1 MKGRFAIIIILLI
14 SFIGCTTSQTIER
27 HSVVSTVSSS
37 LNTADST
44 IDIQNYTRIEDGT
57 TVIIGTIGG
66 NLTGTRGT
74 NNTTSNSTS
83 SMNAEV
89 SDANDSSSGENYTS
103 PVAIELSEEDTVEY
117 IDALSGNDAPDV
129 QPDNTGENLTED
141 LPADDINAKDYES
154 ADAKT
159 DQESSVMIS
168 GNFTDISEGNYTA
181 TTGDNYTNTENYTG
195 TYDANS
201 TDAEDNSDD
210 ALEESD
216 TGKENA
222 TDTVDSIDTTD
233 GIDIT
238 DGDFVDVSEG
248 DYTNPT
254 EENNTSSDDT
264 NIENYTDTYDANSTD
279 AQDNSD
285 DAQDE
290 DNSSA
295 SGTEPQDEAVST
307 LQADDSLEEDY
318 EATDVNAGENVDTT
332 DGIDITDGD
341 FVDVSEGD
349 YTNPPEGS
357 HTSSGD
363 DDGSVV
369 IGDWND
375 GDIIDINDTEVDVDN
390 GTTDL
395 NTTDG
400 EDISIN
406 GTESEDSSG
415 EGALP
420 PSYNPP
426 SANNTDPDTI
436 NRVPNYITPPVNTT
450 IEPGSDEQDD
460 EADEIAKKKASER
473 ESTLFNFEMSGFV
486 KGNGSYNEWRS
497 MKDSGGGKVKQ
508 YSGAQ
513 EGELELE
520 RLDMAVG
527 EADTYYSSWAMLTRS
542 YVRFIGDQYRERD
555 LYTSQGEYIRESYQ
569 TEAIRKQS
577 NYIDF
582 REFVLPEHEW
592 GVPDEWRTNITKTYS
607 MDVRY
612 VGTGSFSS
620 KFANSSATS
629 DYYSG
634 QFSISRRLSSYNTY
648 RLWQDNSTWAPCC
661 NWSAADAPA
670 LPAYL

>member
-201 TDAEDNSDD
+201 TDA
-210 ALEESD
+210 
-216 TGKENA
+216 
-222 TDTVDSIDTTD
+222 
-233 GIDIT
+233 
-238 DGDFVDVSEG
+238 
-248 DYTNPT
+248 
-254 EENNTSSDDT
+254 
-264 NIENYTDTYDANSTD
+264 
-279 AQDNSD
+279 QDNLNY
-285 DAQDE
+285 AQDE

-670 LPAYL
+670 LPTYL

>member
-154 ADAKT
+154 ADAKM
-159 DQESSVMIS
+159 DQESSDMIS
-168 GNFTDISEGNYTA
+168 GNFTDISEGDYTA

-201 TDAEDNSDD
+201 TDA
-210 ALEESD
+210 
-216 TGKENA
+216 
-222 TDTVDSIDTTD
+222 
-233 GIDIT
+233 
-238 DGDFVDVSEG
+238 
-248 DYTNPT
+248 
-254 EENNTSSDDT
+254 
-264 NIENYTDTYDANSTD
+264 
-279 AQDNSD
+279 QDNLNY
-285 DAQDE
+285 AQDE

>member
-66 NLTGTRGT
+66 NLTGTGGT

-201 TDAEDNSDD
+201 TDA
-210 ALEESD
+210 
-216 TGKENA
+216 
-222 TDTVDSIDTTD
+222 
-233 GIDIT
+233 
-238 DGDFVDVSEG
+238 
-248 DYTNPT
+248 
-254 EENNTSSDDT
+254 
-264 NIENYTDTYDANSTD
+264 
-279 AQDNSD
+279 QDNLNY
-285 DAQDE
+285 AQDE

-295 SGTEPQDEAVST
+295 SGTETQDEAVST

-318 EATDVNAGENVDTT
+318 EATDVNAGENADTT

-555 LYTSQGEYIRESYQ
+555 LYTSQGEYIKESYQ

-620 KFANSSATS
+620 KFSNSSATS

-670 LPAYL
+670 LPTYL

>member
-154 ADAKT
+154 ADAKM
-159 DQESSVMIS
+159 DQESSDMIS
-168 GNFTDISEGNYTA
+168 GNFTDISEGDYTA

-201 TDAEDNSDD
+201 TDA
-210 ALEESD
+210 
-216 TGKENA
+216 
-222 TDTVDSIDTTD
+222 
-233 GIDIT
+233 
-238 DGDFVDVSEG
+238 
-248 DYTNPT
+248 
-254 EENNTSSDDT
+254 
-264 NIENYTDTYDANSTD
+264 
-279 AQDNSD
+279 QDNLNY
-285 DAQDE
+285 AQDE

-670 LPAYL
+670 LPTYL